1 MLRTVM
7 YQSAEAC
14 PEPSQAST
22 INAFVRIVNVFRW
35 TLLTIFAKSIFAS
48 ELLNQLNVSQF
59 MSVYKV
65 VLTP

>member
-22 INAFVRIVNVFRW
+22 TNAFVRIVNVFRL

-48 ELLNQLNVSQF
+48 DLLN
-59 MSVYKV
+59 
-65 VLTP
+65 